1 MPIANLTTL
10 TATFAVFGA
19 VLVQWITLH
28 VPEPYMDEIF
38 HIPQTQRYFNGQ
50 WTNWDP
56 KITTFPGLYLI
67 GTGVGRLLGSCSIL
81 ILRSVNVLLAVACV
95 PIFYHLAAATDPKR
109 TKNQLI
115 MMTLVCCLYPLHF
128 FYTFLYYTDV
138 ASTFFTL
145 SAWLAARKQRY
156 RLAGLLGGF
165 AVLMRQTNAVWVAFI
180 AARSV
185 IEICLLHYKQG
196 STSKGTGNS
205 TSLVTDI
212 LLVLQRAWTLRSAL
226 LRLLWPLIS
235 VVFTFAG
242 FILYNG
248 GIVVGDKDNHVPVR
262 HLMQPLYFVLY
273 CTICLAPA
281 YWTPKTMERTL
292 AKTLTSSLFKTAS
305 LLISLAVSI
314 ALSIFSGTL
323 VHPFLLA
330 DNRHYTF
337 YLWRRVVNCT
347 PWMRYALIPAYM
359 YSLLA
364 LNALFAGSCGKRAG
378 QRPIERVLFA
388 TVAIVLIPA
397 HLIEFRY
404 YTVAFY
410 AVFMMSSTPTV
421 AALAV
426 TAGLFVV
433 CNALTLYIFAMR
445 PFQWGDGSVARF
457 LW

>member
-38 HIPQTQRYFNGQ
+38 HIPQTQRYFN
-50 WTNWDP
+50 
-56 KITTFPGLYLI
+56 
-67 GTGVGRLLGSCSIL
+67 
-81 ILRSVNVLLAVACV
+81 VACV

-388 TVAIVLIPA
+388 ATVAIVLIPA